1 MRLITLC
8 TILSAAVAAVA
19 AQEIIAVE
27 EWLESIKLSRDLA
40 RNHKNKNNN
49 YLKNGQHHRQRN
61 ANQRGR
67 KTNKRSSLDDN
78 IVMSSPSSLSSP
90 PSSELVERIYRGFPS
105 RSELEKRALY
115 FNSFQA
121 DSMVNDP
128 VTLKTVEETTTTT
141 TKQLSSL
148 KLDKTEEIKKGEERE
163 RKEICGH
170 RTITTEKESWE
181 EGPQEAA
188 RVVQKKKNVDEDS
201 ITIRSNSNTLPNTC
215 LCGIRD
221 N

>member
-61 ANQRGR
+61 ADQQGR

-78 IVMSSPSSLSSP
+78 IVMSSPSSLSPS
-90 PSSELVERIYRGFPS
+90 SSELVERIYHGFPS

-128 VTLKTVEETTTTT
+128 VTLKTVGETTTTT
-141 TKQLSSL
+141 TRQLSSL
-148 KLDKTEEIKKGEERE
+148 RLDKTEEIKKG
-163 RKEICGH
+163 
-170 RTITTEKESWE
+170 
-181 EGPQEAA
+181 
-188 RVVQKKKNVDEDS
+188 VVVDEKL
-201 ITIRSNSNTLPNTC
+201 R
-215 LCGIRD
+215 
-221 N
+221 